1 LSVPVVIIAAVARNG
16 VIGVTGG
23 LPWRVKADLKK
34 FRSITMG
41 KPLIM
46 GRKTFET
53 LPRVLDGRDN
63 VIVTRQNGFSAPG
76 AFVAESL
83 GAALN
88 LAQKLAAGR
97 AAEEV
102 CIGGGGEIYRE
113 AFPLADRLYITHVA
127 AEPAGD
133 TVFPEIRAE
142 DWSELSREPI
152 PTSEG
157 DTAEAEQAVYARR
170 R

>member
-1 LSVPVVIIAAVARNG
+1 MSVPISIVAAVARNG
-16 VIGVTGG
+16 VIGVSGG
-23 LPWRVKADLKK
+23 LPWRVKADLRK

-53 LPRVLDGRDN
+53 LPQALDGRDN
-63 VIVTRQNGFSAPG
+63 VIVSRRTGFSATG
-76 AFVAESL
+76 AFVADSL
-83 GAALN
+83 EAALN

-97 AAEEV
+97 AADEV
-102 CIGGGGEIYRE
+102 CVGGGGEIYRE
-113 AFPLADRLYITHVA
+113 VFPIADRLYITHVS

-142 DWSELSREPI
+142 DWSEVSREPLQK
-152 PTSEG
+152 TEG